1 LTAFVIVLT
10 AVGTIA
16 LGLVVLGVGAR
27 RLLGLRIGVLRFLL
41 TGCTGLLTTGLV
53 SSAMGPAAAGTALV
67 TVQVGC
73 ALLAAMTF
81 LALSEA
87 VVPSGTAGGIVRWP
101 RAVRRRVARAQRF
114 TELSR
119 IALRHGLGRLPR
131 LSGLTGPATS
141 ATRAEHARA
150 LRLAL
155 EEAGT
160 TFVKLGQVLSTR
172 YDLLPAEFIEEL
184 SRLQCAA
191 AAEPW
196 EDIERVFT
204 EELGAPPGEV
214 FAEFDT
220 MPLAAGSVAQ
230 VHRARLT
237 DGRAVAVKVQRPRAR
252 QVVERDLDILLRVA
266 RGTGERTAWGRSIG
280 VTGLVQGFAASLR
293 EELDFRTEARN
304 TREVAAA
311 RQAGAEAPTGEDP
324 SGEHPSGE
332 ESAPLSAVRI
342 PAVHDDLTSARVL
355 VVEWL
360 DGVPLDR
367 AAGSA
372 EARGYD
378 RAALAGAL
386 LDCFLAQIMT
396 DGVFH
401 ADPHPGNILLL
412 DDGRIGLLDFGC
424 AGRIDRVLRSAL
436 RDLLVAI
443 HRNDQQA
450 LSDALLELVEH
461 RPEPADENRLT
472 RELGRF
478 MARHLV
484 PGTRPDRE
492 MFAALFLL
500 VTKYGLVVPGE
511 VAAVFRSL
519 STLEASL
526 ERLVPGYD
534 IIAEAR
540 RFATSEVRRKLSPG
554 SLGSSA
560 AGELLA
566 LLPVLR
572 RLPRRVDRI
581 TEALEQGRLSVNVR
595 VLADERDRAFVREIV
610 RDVLLAFSGGA
621 VGVVGVMLLQTPGG
635 PEITPSVGLFE
646 VLGCNLLLVA
656 SVLTLR
662 VLFSLSRGRR

>member
-1 LTAFVIVLT
+1 MTAFVIALT

-16 LGLVVLGVGAR
+16 LGLVVLGFGAR

-87 VVPSGTAGGIVRWP
+87 VVPSGLVGGIVRWP
-101 RAVRRRVARAQRF
+101 RSVKRRVARTRRF

-131 LSGLTGPATS
+131 LSGLTRPATS
-141 ATRAEHARA
+141 ATRTEHARA
-150 LRLAL
+150 LRMAL

-172 YDLLPAEFIEEL
+172 YDLLPTEFIDEL
-184 SRLQCAA
+184 SLLQCTA

-196 EDIERVFT
+196 DDIEQVLT
-204 EELGAPPGEV
+204 KDLGAPPGEV

-220 MPLAAGSVAQ
+220 VPLAAGSVAQ
-230 VHRARLT
+230 VHRARLC
-237 DGRAVAVKVQRPRAR
+237 DGRVVAVKVQRPRAR
-252 QVVERDLDILLRVA
+252 QVVERDLDILLRIA
-266 RGTGERTAWGRSIG
+266 RRTGERTAWGRSVG
-280 VTGLVQGFAASLR
+280 VTGLVRGFAASLR

-304 TREVAAA
+304 TREIAAA
-311 RQAGAEAPTGEDP
+311 REAEAGQHPSEDP
-324 SGEHPSGE
+324 
-332 ESAPLSAVRI
+332 APAVKI
-342 PAVHDDLTSARVL
+342 AAVHDGLTTARVL

-360 DGVPLDR
+360 DGVTLDK
-367 AAGSA
+367 AAESA
-372 EARGYD
+372 DARGWD
-378 RAALAGAL
+378 RTALAGAL

-401 ADPHPGNILLL
+401 ADPHPGNIMLL
-412 DDGRIGLLDFGC
+412 DDGRLGLLDFGC

-450 LSDALLELVEH
+450 LCDALLELLEH

-472 RELGRF
+472 RDLGRF
-478 MARHLV
+478 MARHLA
-484 PGTRPDRE
+484 PGTRPDRD

-511 VAAVFRSL
+511 IAAVFRSL
-519 STLEASL
+519 STLEVSL
-526 ERLVPGYD
+526 DRLVPDYD

-540 RFATSEVRRKLSPG
+540 RFATSQVRRKLTPG
-554 SLGSSA
+554 SLGRA
-560 AGELLA
+560 ATDEMLT

-572 RLPRRVDRI
+572 RLPRRVDRL

-595 VLADERDRAFVREIV
+595 VLADERDRDFVRGIV
-610 RDVLLAFSGGA
+610 HDVLLAFSGGA
-621 VGVVGVMLLQTPGG
+621 AGVVGVMLLQTPGG

-662 VLFSLSRGRR
+662 VLFSLSHGRR

>member
-1 LTAFVIVLT
+1 MTAFVIALT

-16 LGLVVLGVGAR
+16 LGLAVLGLGAR
-27 RLLGLRIGVLRFLL
+27 RLLGLRIGALRFLL

-53 SSAMGPAAAGTALV
+53 SSAMGPTAAGTVLV
-67 TVQVGC
+67 TVQVGS
-73 ALLAAMTF
+73 ALLAAMIF

-87 VVPSGTAGGIVRWP
+87 VVPSGSVGGIVRWP
-101 RAVRRRVARAQRF
+101 RSVRRRVARTQRF

-131 LSGLTGPATS
+131 LSGLSGPATS

-150 LRLAL
+150 LRTAF

-172 YDLLPAEFIEEL
+172 YDLLPAEFIDEL
-184 SRLQCAA
+184 GLLQCAA

-196 EDIERVFT
+196 DAVEQVLTED
-204 EELGAPPGEV
+204 LGAPPGEV

-220 MPLAAGSVAQ
+220 VPLAAGSVAQ
-230 VHRARLT
+230 VHRARLR

-252 QVVERDLDILLRVA
+252 QVVERDLDILLRIA
-266 RGTGERTAWGRSIG
+266 RRAGERTAWGRSVG
-280 VTGLVQGFAASLR
+280 VTGLVRGFAASLR

-304 TREVAAA
+304 TREIAA
-311 RQAGAEAPTGEDP
+311 READARETDAGR
-324 SGEHPSGE
+324 HPSEGP
-332 ESAPLSAVRI
+332 APRPAVGI
-342 PAVHDDLTSARVL
+342 PAVHDGLTTARVL

-360 DGVPLDR
+360 DGVTLDR
-367 AAGSA
+367 AAESA
-372 EARGYD
+372 DARGVD
-378 RAALAGAL
+378 RTALAGAL
-386 LDCFLAQIMT
+386 LDCVLAQIMT

-401 ADPHPGNILLL
+401 ADPHPGNIMLL
-412 DDGRIGLLDFGC
+412 DDGRPGLLDFGC
-424 AGRIDRVLRSAL
+424 VGRIDRVLRSAL

-443 HRNDQQA
+443 HRNDPQA
-450 LSDALLELVEH
+450 LCDALLELVEH
-461 RPEPADENRLT
+461 RPEPADENRLA
-472 RELGRF
+472 RDLGRF

-484 PGTRPDRE
+484 PGTRPDRD
-492 MFAALFLL
+492 MFAALFAL
-500 VTKYGLVVPGE
+500 VTRYGLVVPGE
-511 VAAVFRSL
+511 IAAVFRSL
-519 STLEASL
+519 STLEVSL
-526 ERLVPGYD
+526 GLLVPDYD

-540 RFATSEVRRKLSPG
+540 RFAASQVRRKLTPG
-554 SLGSSA
+554 SLGRA
-560 AGELLA
+560 AAEEMLT

-595 VLADERDRAFVREIV
+595 VLADERDRDFVRGIV
-610 RDVLLAFSGGA
+610 HDILLAFSGGA
-621 VGVVGVMLLQTPGG
+621 AGVVGVMLLQTPGG
-635 PEITPSVGLFE
+635 PEITSSVGLFE
-646 VLGCNLLLVA
+646 ALGCNLLLVA